1 MTSAQGNS
9 GTCKYLYMVLCFF
22 MLVSATEQIAAQI
35 VVDADSLVQLGQT
48 FKLRYQYS
56 TNDSTERIVS
66 PKWDWEKNN
75 HGFDILYG
83 PSRSTMTSTIRANG
97 RISTTNKETFTFT
110 LLFNKEGCYT
120 MPIMQAQTESGK
132 NVSSKP
138 FYIRA
143 TKDTLLSESNIS
155 SIHKPS
161 KNDLLVVEATVNKDH
176 ISLGDSVVCEIRIY
190 TNLDIRQMSH
200 ASTLEICPAY
210 WHEHELPNEKSFET
224 LAYKGDSV
232 PSILLQK
239 FSIIPLQAGKIVLE
253 PMKFTMTRLDTRLD
267 TSIAPF
273 EAFFNGGSAYVESDT
288 VIMTNPIKIQVDNR
302 QLPDDV
308 IALESKMAHDLGIVI
323 DRSSSLKAQSD
334 SLAPTYLQLENLFAE
349 QLAKEKVLT
358 DYSVTLFA
366 GKPHFPKF
374 SHLTDV
380 LRISPSEK
388 YDGSAIYDAILASAL
403 RDGAL
408 TTERSPYSVLLLTDG
423 SDNSSRMSEKTLT
436 NLLIRHHIKVNV
448 IAFASRNDSLYYL
461 ADDTIGRV
469 KMKNTQ
475 DFSNVERIAKATGG
489 FFVHIFDKKQIPD
502 AIQKVKSLE
511 MGLAPN
517 KQPDNDFSPEPY
529 LLNLLYK
536 EIVKESESDF

>member
-1 MTSAQGNS
+1 MTSAQENN

-22 MLVSATEQIAAQI
+22 MLVSATEQMAAQI
-35 VVDADSLVQLGQT
+35 VVNADSLVQLWQT

-75 HGFDILYG
+75 HGFEILMG
-83 PSRSTMTSTIRANG
+83 PSRSTTTSTMITNG
-97 RISTTNKETFTFT
+97 RISTTYKETFTFT

-138 FYIRA
+138 FFVRA
-143 TKDTLLSESNIS
+143 TKDAVSSESNTS
-155 SIHKPS
+155 KHKPS

-176 ISLGDSVVCEIRIY
+176 ISLGDSVVCEIRLY
-190 TNLDIRQMSH
+190 TNLNIRQMTY
-200 ASTLEICPAY
+200 ASTMEICQAY
-210 WHEHELPNEKSFET
+210 WHEHELPNGKSFKT
-224 LAYKGDSV
+224 LEGDSV
-232 PSILLQK
+232 PSLLLQK
-239 FSIIPLQAGKIVLE
+239 FSIIPLQAGEIVLE
-253 PMKFTMTRLDTRLD
+253 PMKFTATRLDYNPNID
-267 TSIAPF
+267 PF
-273 EAFFNGGSAYVESDT
+273 EAFFNGGSESDT

-308 IALESKMAHDLGIVI
+308 IALESKTTHDLGLVV

-349 QLAKEKVLT
+349 QLAKEKVLA

-366 GKPHFPKF
+366 GKPHFPEF

-380 LRISPSEK
+380 LRISPSEEN
-388 YDGSAIYDAILASAL
+388 DGSAIYDAILASAL

-423 SDNSSRMSEKTLT
+423 SDNSSRLSEKTLT
-436 NLLIRHHIKVNV
+436 NLLLRHHIKVNV
-448 IAFASRNDSLYYL
+448 IAFASRNDSVYYL
-461 ADDTIGRV
+461 ANDTIGRV
-469 KMKNTQ
+469 KIKNTY
-475 DFSNVERIAKATGG
+475 DFSEVERIAKATGG

>member
-1 MTSAQGNS
+1 MTSAQGNN

-35 VVDADSLVQLGQT
+35 VVDADSVAQLGQR
-48 FKLRYQYS
+48 FRLRYQYS
-56 TNDSTERIVS
+56 TNDTTDKIVS
-66 PKWDWEKNN
+66 PKWEWEKNN

-83 PSRSTMTSTIRANG
+83 PSRSTTISTSIVNG
-97 RISTTNKETFTFT
+97 RISTTYEESFYFT
-110 LLFNKEGCYT
+110 LSFNKEGCYT

-138 FYIRA
+138 FSVRA
-143 TKDTLLSESNIS
+143 TKDAESSESNIS

-161 KNDLLVVEATVNKDH
+161 QNDLLVVEATVNKDH
-176 ISLGDSVVCEIRIY
+176 ISLGDSVVCEIRLY

-232 PSILLQK
+232 SSILLQE
-239 FSIIPLQAGKIVLE
+239 FSIIPLQAGEIVLE
-253 PMKFTMTRLDTRLD
+253 PMKFTMTRLDKSLD
-267 TSIAPF
+267 PF
-273 EAFFNGGSAYVESDT
+273 EVFFNAGSAYVLSDT

-308 IALESKMAHDLGIVI
+308 IALDSKIAHDLGIVI
-323 DRSSSLKAQSD
+323 DRSSSLNAQSD

-366 GKPHFPKF
+366 GKPHFPKT

-380 LRISPSEK
+380 LRISPSEMN
-388 YDGSAIYDAILASAL
+388 DGSAIYDAILASAL

-436 NLLIRHHIKVNV
+436 NLLLRHHVKVNV

-489 FFVHIFDKKQIPD
+489 FFVQIFDKKQIPD

>member
-1 MTSAQGNS
+1 MTSAQGNN
-9 GTCKYLYMVLCFF
+9 GTYKYLYMVLCFF
-22 MLVSATEQIAAQI
+22 MLVSATEQMAAQI
-35 VVDADSLVQLGQT
+35 VVNADSLVQLGQT
-48 FKLRYQYS
+48 FILRYQYS
-56 TNDSTERIVS
+56 TNDTTNKIVS

-83 PSRSTMTSTIRANG
+83 PSRSTTISTIRSNG
-97 RISTTNKETFTFT
+97 RISTTYEETFYFA
-110 LLFNKEGCYT
+110 LSFNKEGCYT

-138 FYIRA
+138 FSVRA
-143 TKDTLLSESNIS
+143 TKDAESSESNAS
-155 SIHKPS
+155 KHKPS
-161 KNDLLVVEATVNKDH
+161 KSDLLVVEATVNKDH

-190 TNLDIRQMSH
+190 TNLNISQMSH
-200 ASTLEICPAY
+200 ASTMEICPAY
-210 WHEHELPNEKSFET
+210 WHEHELPNGTSFKT
-224 LAYKGDSV
+224 LEGDSV
-232 PSILLQK
+232 PSLLLQK
-239 FSIIPLQAGKIVLE
+239 FSIIPLQAGEIVLE

-267 TSIAPF
+267 RSIDPF
-273 EAFFNGGSAYVESDT
+273 EVLFNAGSAYVESDT

-308 IALESKMAHDLGIVI
+308 IALYSKMAHDLGIVI

-388 YDGSAIYDAILASAL
+388 NDGSAIYDAILASAL

-423 SDNSSRMSEKTLT
+423 SDNSSRLSEKTLT
-436 NLLIRHHIKVNV
+436 NLLLRHHIKVNV
-448 IAFASRNDSLYYL
+448 IAFASRNDLVYYL
-461 ADDTIGRV
+461 ANDTIGRV
-469 KMKNTQ
+469 KIKNTQ

-502 AIQKVKSLE
+502 AIQKVKSLA

>member
-1 MTSAQGNS
+1 MTSAQGNN

-35 VVDADSLVQLGQT
+35 VVDADSVAQLGQR
-48 FKLRYQYS
+48 FRLRYQYS
-56 TNDSTERIVS
+56 TNDTTDKIVS
-66 PKWDWEKNN
+66 PKWEWEKNN
-75 HGFDILYG
+75 RGFDILYG
-83 PSRSTMTSTIRANG
+83 PSRSTTTSTYSING
-97 RISTTNKETFTFT
+97 RISTTYEETFYFT
-110 LLFNKEGCYT
+110 LSFNKEGCYT
-120 MPIMQAQTESGK
+120 MPIMHAQTESGK

-138 FYIRA
+138 FSVRA
-143 TKDTLLSESNIS
+143 TKDAESSESNTS
-155 SIHKPS
+155 KHKPS
-161 KNDLLVVEATVNKDH
+161 KSDLLVAEAIVNKDH
-176 ISLGDSVVCEIRIY
+176 ISLGDSVVCEIRLY
-190 TNLDIRQMSH
+190 TNLDIRQMSL
-200 ASTLEICPAY
+200 ASTKEICPAY
-210 WHEHELPNEKSFET
+210 WHEHELPNETSFKT
-224 LAYKGDSV
+224 LVYKGDSV
-232 PSILLQK
+232 PSILRQK
-239 FSIIPLQAGKIVLE
+239 FSIIPLQAGEIVLE
-253 PMKFTMTRLDTRLD
+253 PMKFTVTRLDKSLD
-267 TSIAPF
+267 PF
-273 EAFFNGGSAYVESDT
+273 ELFFNAGSAYVLSDT

-308 IALESKMAHDLGIVI
+308 IALDSKMAHDLGIVI
-323 DRSSSLKAQSD
+323 DRSSSLNAQSD

-380 LRISPSEK
+380 SRISPSEK
-388 YDGSAIYDAILASAL
+388 NDGSAIYDAILASAL

-423 SDNSSRMSEKTLT
+423 SDNSSRLSEKTLT
-436 NLLIRHHIKVNV
+436 NLLLRHHIKVNV
-448 IAFASRNDSLYYL
+448 IAFASRNDSVYYL
-461 ADDTIGRV
+461 ANDTIGRV
-469 KMKNTQ
+469 KIKNTH
-475 DFSNVERIAKATGG
+475 DFSDVERIAKATGG

>member
-1 MTSAQGNS
+1 MRSAQGNS
-9 GTCKYLYMVLCFF
+9 GTCKFLYMVLCFF

-35 VVDADSLVQLGQT
+35 VVDADSVAQLGQR
-48 FKLRYQYS
+48 FRLRYQYS
-56 TNDSTERIVS
+56 TNDTTDKIVS
-66 PKWDWEKNN
+66 PKWEWEKNN

-83 PSRSTMTSTIRANG
+83 PSRSTTTSTSSVNG
-97 RISTTNKETFTFT
+97 RISTTYEETFSFT
-110 LLFNKEGCYT
+110 LSFNKEGCYT

-138 FYIRA
+138 FSVRA
-143 TKDTLLSESNIS
+143 TKDAVSSESNTYN
-155 SIHKPS
+155 HKPS
-161 KNDLLVVEATVNKDH
+161 KNDLLVAEATVNKDH
-176 ISLGDSVVCEIRIY
+176 ISLGDSVVCEIRLY
-190 TNLDIRQMSH
+190 TNLNIGQMSL
-200 ASTLEICPAY
+200 ASTKEICPAY
-210 WHEHELPNEKSFET
+210 WHEHEQPNGTSFKT
-224 LAYKGDSV
+224 LVYKGDSV
-232 PSILLQK
+232 PSLLWQK
-239 FSIIPLQAGKIVLE
+239 FSIIPLQAGEIVLE
-253 PMKFTMTRLDTRLD
+253 PMKFTVTRLDKSLD
-267 TSIAPF
+267 PF
-273 EAFFNGGSAYVESDT
+273 ELFFSAGSAYVLSDT
-288 VIMTNPIKIQVDNR
+288 VIMTNAIKIQVDNR

-308 IALESKMAHDLGIVI
+308 IALDSKTAHDLGIVI

-334 SLAPTYLQLENLFAE
+334 TLAPTYLQLENLFAE

-380 LRISPSEK
+380 SRISPSEK
-388 YDGSAIYDAILASAL
+388 NDGSAIYDAILASAL

-423 SDNSSRMSEKTLT
+423 SDNSSRLSEKTLT
-436 NLLIRHHIKVNV
+436 NLLLRHHIKVNV
-448 IAFASRNDSLYYL
+448 IAFASRNDSVYYL
-461 ADDTIGRV
+461 ANDTIGRV
-469 KMKNTQ
+469 KIKNTH
-475 DFSNVERIAKATGG
+475 DFSDVERIAKATGG

>member
-1 MTSAQGNS
+1 MTSAQGNN

-35 VVDADSLVQLGQT
+35 VVDADSVVQLGQR
-48 FKLRYQYS
+48 FRLRYQYS
-56 TNDSTERIVS
+56 TNDTTDKIVS
-66 PKWDWEKNN
+66 PKWEWEKNN
-75 HGFDILYG
+75 CGFDILYG
-83 PSRSTMTSTIRANG
+83 PSRSTTTSISSVNG
-97 RISTTNKETFTFT
+97 RISTTYEETFYFT
-110 LLFNKEGCYT
+110 LSFNKEGCYT

-132 NVSSKP
+132 NVSSKL
-138 FYIRA
+138 FSVRA
-143 TKDTLLSESNIS
+143 TKDAESSESNTS
-155 SIHKPS
+155 KHKPS
-161 KNDLLVVEATVNKDH
+161 KSDLLVAEATVNKDH
-176 ISLGDSVVCEIRIY
+176 ISLGDSVVCEIRLY
-190 TNLDIRQMSH
+190 TNLNIGQMSL
-200 ASTLEICPAY
+200 ASTKEICPAY
-210 WHEHELPNEKSFET
+210 WHEHELPNGQSLKT
-224 LAYKGDSV
+224 LEGDTV
-232 PSILLQK
+232 PSLLWQK
-239 FSIIPLQAGKIVLE
+239 FSIIPLQAGEIVLE
-253 PMKFTMTRLDTRLD
+253 PMKFTVTRLDKSLD
-267 TSIAPF
+267 PF
-273 EAFFNGGSAYVESDT
+273 ELFFNAGSAYVLSDT

-308 IALESKMAHDLGIVI
+308 IALDSKKAHDLGIVI
-323 DRSSSLKAQSD
+323 DRSYSLKAQND

-349 QLAKEKVLT
+349 QLAKERGLT

-380 LRISPSEK
+380 SRISPSEK
-388 YDGSAIYDAILASAL
+388 NDGSAIYDAILASAL

-423 SDNSSRMSEKTLT
+423 SDNSSRLSEKTLT
-436 NLLIRHHIKVNV
+436 NLLLRHQIKVNV
-448 IAFASRNDSLYYL
+448 IAFASRNDSVYYL
-461 ADDTIGRV
+461 ANDTIGRV
-469 KMKNTQ
+469 KIKNTH
-475 DFSNVERIAKATGG
+475 DFSDVERIAKATGG

>member
-1 MTSAQGNS
+1 MTSVQGNS

-35 VVDADSLVQLGQT
+35 VVDADSVVQLGQR
-48 FKLRYQYS
+48 FRLRYQYS
-56 TNDSTERIVS
+56 TNDTTDKIVS
-66 PKWDWEKNN
+66 PKWEWEKNN

-83 PSRSTMTSTIRANG
+83 PSRSTSTSTTIVNG
-97 RISTTNKETFTFT
+97 RISTSYKETFYFT
-110 LLFNKEGCYT
+110 LSFNKEGCYT

-138 FYIRA
+138 FSVRA
-143 TKDTLLSESNIS
+143 TKDAVSSEPNASK
-155 SIHKPS
+155 HKPS
-161 KNDLLVVEATVNKDH
+161 KSDLLVVEATVNKDH
-176 ISLGDSVVCEIRIY
+176 ISLGDSVVCEIRLY
-190 TNLDIRQMSH
+190 TNSDIKQMPL
-200 ASTLEICPAY
+200 ASTKEICPAY
-210 WHEHELPNEKSFET
+210 WHEHELPNGKSFET
-224 LAYKGDSV
+224 LEGDSV
-232 PSILLQK
+232 PSLLLQK
-239 FSIIPLQAGKIVLE
+239 FSIIPLQVGEIVLE
-253 PMKFTMTRLDTRLD
+253 PMKFTITRLGRRLD
-267 TSIAPF
+267 TSLDPY
-273 EAFFNGGSAYVESDT
+273 ELFFNAGSSYVERDT

-308 IALESKMAHDLGIVI
+308 VALDSKKAHDLGIVI
-323 DRSSSLKAQSD
+323 DRSSSLNAQSD
-334 SLAPTYLQLENLFAE
+334 TLAPTYLQLENLFAE
-349 QLAKEKVLT
+349 QLAKEKALT

-380 LRISPSEK
+380 LRISPSEEN
-388 YDGSAIYDAILASAL
+388 DGSAIYDAILASAL

-423 SDNSSRMSEKTLT
+423 SDNSSRLSEKTLT
-436 NLLIRHHIKVNV
+436 NLLLRHQIKVNV
-448 IAFASRNDSLYYL
+448 IGFASRNDSVYYL
-461 ADDTIGRV
+461 ANDTIGRV
-469 KMKNTQ
+469 KIKNTH
-475 DFSNVERIAKATGG
+475 DFSEVERIAKATGG

>member
-22 MLVSATEQIAAQI
+22 MFVSATEQIAAQI
-35 VVDADSLVQLGQT
+35 VVDADSVAQLGQR
-48 FKLRYQYS
+48 FKLNYQYS
-56 TNDSTERIVS
+56 TNDTTDKIVS
-66 PKWDWEKNN
+66 PEWEWGENN
-75 HGFDILYG
+75 HGFDVLYG
-83 PSRSTMTSTIRANG
+83 PSSSTRTSISRVNG
-97 RISTTNKETFTFT
+97 KISTAYQVTFTFT
-110 LLFNKEGCYT
+110 LSFNKEGCYT

-132 NVSSKP
+132 KVSSKP
-138 FYIRA
+138 FSVRA
-143 TKDTLLSESNIS
+143 TKDAESSESNAS
-155 SIHKPS
+155 KHKPS

-176 ISLGDSVVCEIRIY
+176 ISLGDSVVCEIRLY
-190 TNLDIRQMSH
+190 TNLYISQMTH
-200 ASTLEICPAY
+200 VSTLEICPAY
-210 WHEHELPNEKSFET
+210 WHEHEMPYGSSFKT
-224 LAYKGDSV
+224 LEGDTV
-232 PSILLQK
+232 PSLLLQK
-239 FSIIPLQAGKIVLE
+239 FSIIPLQAGEIVLE
-253 PMKFTMTRLDTRLD
+253 PMKFTITRLGTRLY
-267 TSIAPF
+267 TSIPLF
-273 EAFFNGGSAYVESDT
+273 EAFFNARSSNVESDT

-308 IALESKMAHDLGIVI
+308 VALDSKKAHDLGIVI

-388 YDGSAIYDAILASAL
+388 NYRSAIYDAILASAL

-423 SDNSSRMSEKTLT
+423 SDNSSRLSEKTLT
-436 NLLIRHHIKVNV
+436 NLLLRHQIKVNV
-448 IAFASRNDSLYYL
+448 IAFASRNDSVYYL
-461 ADDTIGRV
+461 ANDTIGRV
-469 KMKNTQ
+469 KIKNTH
-475 DFSNVERIAKATGG
+475 DFSEVERIAKATGG
-489 FFVHIFDKKQIPD
+489 FFVQIFDKKQIPD

>member
-1 MTSAQGNS
+1 MTSVQGNN

-35 VVDADSLVQLGQT
+35 VVDADSVVQLGQT

-56 TNDSTERIVS
+56 TNDTTDKIVS
-66 PKWDWEKNN
+66 PKWEWEKNN

-83 PSRSTMTSTIRANG
+83 PSRSTSTSTTIVNG
-97 RISTTNKETFTFT
+97 RISTTYKETFIFT
-110 LLFNKEGCYT
+110 LSFNKEGCYT

-138 FYIRA
+138 FSVRA
-143 TKDTLLSESNIS
+143 TKDAVSK
-155 SIHKPS
+155 HKPS

-176 ISLGDSVVCEIRIY
+176 ISLGDSVVCEIRVY

-200 ASTLEICPAY
+200 ASPLPICPAY
-210 WHEHELPNEKSFET
+210 LHEHELPNKKSFET
-224 LAYKGDSV
+224 LVYKGVSV
-232 PSILLQK
+232 RSSLLQK
-239 FSIIPLQAGKIVLE
+239 VSIIPLQAGEIVLE
-253 PMKFTMTRLDTRLD
+253 PMKFTMTRLDTSLD
-267 TSIAPF
+267 PF
-273 EAFFNGGSAYVESDT
+273 EAFFNAGSAYVLSDT

-308 IALESKMAHDLGIVI
+308 IALDSKMAHDLGIVI

-380 LRISPSEK
+380 SRISPSEK
-388 YDGSAIYDAILASAL
+388 NDGSAIYDAILASAL

-423 SDNSSRMSEKTLT
+423 SDNSSRLSEKTLT
-436 NLLIRHHIKVNV
+436 NLLLRHHIKVNV
-448 IAFASRNDSLYYL
+448 IAFASRNDSVYYL
-461 ADDTIGRV
+461 ANDTIGRV
-469 KMKNTQ
+469 KIKNTH
-475 DFSNVERIAKATGG
+475 DFSDVERIAKATGG

>member
-1 MTSAQGNS
+1 MTSAQGNN

-83 PSRSTMTSTIRANG
+83 GPSRSIMTSTIRANG
-97 RISTTNKETFTFT
+97 RISTTYKETFTFT
-110 LLFNKEGCYT
+110 LSFNKEGCYT

-138 FYIRA
+138 FSVRA
-143 TKDTLLSESNIS
+143 TKDAVSSESNTS
-155 SIHKPS
+155 KHKPS

-176 ISLGDSVVCEIRIY
+176 ISLGDSVVCEIRLY

-200 ASTLEICPAY
+200 VSTLEICPAY
-210 WHEHELPNEKSFET
+210 WHEHELPKGKSFKT
-224 LAYKGDSV
+224 LEGDSV

-239 FSIIPLQAGKIVLE
+239 FSIIPLQAGEIVLE
-253 PMKFTMTRLDTRLD
+253 PMKFTITRLDTRLD
-267 TSIAPF
+267 TGIDPF
-273 EAFFNGGSAYVESDT
+273 EAFFNAGSAYVESDT

-308 IALESKMAHDLGIVI
+308 IALDSKMAHDLGIVI
-323 DRSSSLKAQSD
+323 DRSSSLNAQSD

-423 SDNSSRMSEKTLT
+423 SNNSSRLSEKTLT
-436 NLLIRHHIKVNV
+436 NLLLRHHIKVNV
-448 IAFASRNDSLYYL
+448 IAFASRNDSVYYL
-461 ADDTIGRV
+461 TNDTIGSV
-469 KMKNTQ
+469 KTKNTY

-489 FFVHIFDKKQIPD
+489 FFVQIFDKKQIPD

>member
-1 MTSAQGNS
+1 
-9 GTCKYLYMVLCFF
+9 MVLCFF

-35 VVDADSLVQLGQT
+35 VVDADSVVQLGQR
-48 FKLRYQYS
+48 FRLRYQYS
-56 TNDSTERIVS
+56 TNDTTDKIVS
-66 PKWDWEKNN
+66 PKWEWEKNN

-83 PSRSTMTSTIRANG
+83 PSRSTSTSTTIVNG
-97 RISTTNKETFTFT
+97 RISTSYKETFYFT
-110 LLFNKEGCYT
+110 LSFNKEGCYT

-138 FYIRA
+138 FSVRA
-143 TKDTLLSESNIS
+143 TKDAVSSEPNASK
-155 SIHKPS
+155 HKPS
-161 KNDLLVVEATVNKDH
+161 KSDLLVVEATVNKDH
-176 ISLGDSVVCEIRIY
+176 ISLGDSVVCEIRLY
-190 TNLDIRQMSH
+190 TNSDIKQMPL
-200 ASTLEICPAY
+200 ASTKEICPAY
-210 WHEHELPNEKSFET
+210 WHEHELPNGKSFET
-224 LAYKGDSV
+224 LEGDSV
-232 PSILLQK
+232 PSLLLQK
-239 FSIIPLQAGKIVLE
+239 FSIIPLQVGEIVLE
-253 PMKFTMTRLDTRLD
+253 PMKFTITRLGRRLD
-267 TSIAPF
+267 TSLDPY
-273 EAFFNGGSAYVESDT
+273 ELFFNAGSSYVERDT

-308 IALESKMAHDLGIVI
+308 VALDSKKAHDLGIVI
-323 DRSSSLKAQSD
+323 DRSSSLNAQSD
-334 SLAPTYLQLENLFAE
+334 TLAPTYLQLENLFAE
-349 QLAKEKVLT
+349 QLAKEKALT

-380 LRISPSEK
+380 LRISPSEEN
-388 YDGSAIYDAILASAL
+388 DGSAIYDAILASAL

-423 SDNSSRMSEKTLT
+423 SDNSSRLSEKTLT
-436 NLLIRHHIKVNV
+436 NLLLRHQIKVNV
-448 IAFASRNDSLYYL
+448 IGFASRNDSVYYL
-461 ADDTIGRV
+461 ANDTIGRV
-469 KMKNTQ
+469 KIKNTH
-475 DFSNVERIAKATGG
+475 DFSEVERIAKATGG

>member
-1 MTSAQGNS
+1 MTSAQGNN
-9 GTCKYLYMVLCFF
+9 GTCKFLYMVLCFF

-35 VVDADSLVQLGQT
+35 VVDADSVVQLGQR
-48 FKLRYQYS
+48 FKLSYQYS
-56 TNDSTERIVS
+56 TNDTTDKIVS
-66 PKWDWEKNN
+66 PEWEWGENN
-75 HGFDILYG
+75 PGFDILYG
-83 PSRSTMTSTIRANG
+83 GPSSSTM
-97 RISTTNKETFTFT
+97 ISTSSVNGKISTSYKVTFTFT
-110 LLFNKEGCYT
+110 LSFNKEGCYT

-138 FYIRA
+138 FSVRA
-143 TKDTLLSESNIS
+143 TKDAVSPESNAS
-155 SIHKPS
+155 KHKPS
-161 KNDLLVVEATVNKDH
+161 KNDLLVVEATVSKDH
-176 ISLGDSVVCEIRIY
+176 ISLGDSVVCEIRLY
-190 TNLDIRQMSH
+190 TNSDIKQMTLASTKEIRQ
-200 ASTLEICPAY
+200 AY
-210 WHEHELPNEKSFET
+210 WHEHELPNGKSFET
-224 LAYKGDSV
+224 LEGDSV
-232 PSILLQK
+232 PSLLLQK
-239 FSIIPLQAGKIVLE
+239 FSIIPLQAGEIVLE
-253 PMKFTMTRLDTRLD
+253 PMKFTITRLGTRLD
-267 TSIAPF
+267 TSIDPF
-273 EAFFNGGSAYVESDT
+273 EAFFNAGSAYVERDT

-308 IALESKMAHDLGIVI
+308 IALDSKKAHDLGIVI

-374 SHLTDV
+374 SHLADV
-380 LRISPSEK
+380 LRISPSEEN
-388 YDGSAIYDAILASAL
+388 DGSAIYDAILASAL

-408 TTERSPYSVLLLTDG
+408 TTERSPYSVLLLADG
-423 SDNSSRMSEKTLT
+423 SDNSSRLSEKTLT
-436 NLLIRHHIKVNV
+436 NLLLRHHIKVNV
-448 IAFASRNDSLYYL
+448 IGFASRNDSVYYL
-461 ADDTIGRV
+461 ENDTIGRI
-469 KMKNTQ
+469 KIKNTH
-475 DFSNVERIAKATGG
+475 DFSEVERIAKATGG

>member
-22 MLVSATEQIAAQI
+22 MLVSATEQMAAQI

-48 FKLRYQYS
+48 FILRYQYS
-56 TNDSTERIVS
+56 TNDTTNKIVS

-83 PSRSTMTSTIRANG
+83 PSRSTTISTSSVNG
-97 RISTTNKETFTFT
+97 RISTTYKETFYFT
-110 LLFNKEGCYT
+110 LSFNKEGCYT

-138 FYIRA
+138 FSVRA
-143 TKDTLLSESNIS
+143 TKDAESPESNTS
-155 SIHKPS
+155 KHKPS
-161 KNDLLVVEATVNKDH
+161 KSDLLVVEATVNKDH
-176 ISLGDSVVCEIRIY
+176 ISLGDSVVCEIRLY
-190 TNLDIRQMSH
+190 TNLNISQMSL

-210 WHEHELPNEKSFET
+210 WHEHELPNGTSFKT
-224 LAYKGDSV
+224 LEGDSV
-232 PSILLQK
+232 HSLLLQK
-239 FSIIPLQAGKIVLE
+239 FSIIPLQAGEIVLE
-253 PMKFTMTRLDTRLD
+253 PMKFTMTRLDKSLD
-267 TSIAPF
+267 PF
-273 EAFFNGGSAYVESDT
+273 EVFFNAGSAYVLSDT

-308 IALESKMAHDLGIVI
+308 IALDSKTAHDLGIVI

-388 YDGSAIYDAILASAL
+388 NDGSAIYDAILASAL

-423 SDNSSRMSEKTLT
+423 SDNSSRLSEKTLT
-436 NLLIRHHIKVNV
+436 NLLLRHHIKVNV
-448 IAFASRNDSLYYL
+448 IAFASRNDSIYYL

-469 KMKNTQ
+469 KLKNTQ
-475 DFSNVERIAKATGG
+475 DFSDVERVAKATGG

>member
-1 MTSAQGNS
+1 MTSAQGNN

-35 VVDADSLVQLGQT
+35 VVDADSVVQLGQR
-48 FKLRYQYS
+48 FNLRYQYS
-56 TNDSTERIVS
+56 TNDTTDKIVS
-66 PKWDWEKNN
+66 PELEWGENN

-83 PSRSTMTSTIRANG
+83 PSRSAMTSVSRVNG
-97 RISTTNKETFTFT
+97 RISTSYKVTFTFT
-110 LLFNKEGCYT
+110 LSFNKEGCYT

-138 FYIRA
+138 FSVRV
-143 TKDTLLSESNIS
+143 TKDAVSLESNTS
-155 SIHKPS
+155 KHKPS
-161 KNDLLVVEATVNKDH
+161 KNYLLDVEATVNKDH
-176 ISLGDSVVCEIRIY
+176 ISLGDSVVCEIRVY
-190 TNLDIRQMSH
+190 TNSDISQMSL
-200 ASTLEICPAY
+200 TTKEICPAY
-210 WHEHELPNEKSFET
+210 WHEHELPNVKSFKT
-224 LAYKGDSV
+224 LEGDSV
-232 PSILLQK
+232 PSVLLQK
-239 FSIIPLQAGKIVLE
+239 FSIIPLQAGEIVLE
-253 PMKFTMTRLDTRLD
+253 PMKFRFRVQTLDK
-267 TSIAPF
+267 SIDPY
-273 EAFFNGGSAYVESDT
+273 EAFFNAGSAYVESDT

-302 QLPDDV
+302 QLPDDD
-308 IALESKMAHDLGIVI
+308 IALDSKKAHDLGIVI
-323 DRSSSLKAQSD
+323 DRSSSLKTQSD
-334 SLAPTYLQLENLFAE
+334 SLAPTYLELENLFAE

-366 GKPHFPKF
+366 GKPHFPNF

-388 YDGSAIYDAILASAL
+388 NDGSAIYDAILASAL

-423 SDNSSRMSEKTLT
+423 SDNSSRLSEKTLT
-436 NLLIRHHIKVNV
+436 NLLLRHHIKVNV
-448 IAFASRNDSLYYL
+448 IAFASRNDSVYYL
-461 ADDTIGRV
+461 TNDTIGRV
-469 KMKNTQ
+469 KIKNTY

-489 FFVHIFDKKQIPD
+489 FFVQIFDKKQIPD

-511 MGLAPN
+511 KGLAPN

>member
-1 MTSAQGNS
+1 MTSAQGNN

-35 VVDADSLVQLGQT
+35 VVDADSVAQLGQR
-48 FKLRYQYS
+48 FRLRYQYS
-56 TNDSTERIVS
+56 TNDTTDKIVS
-66 PKWDWEKNN
+66 PKWEWEKNN

-83 PSRSTMTSTIRANG
+83 PSRSTTISTSSVNG
-97 RISTTNKETFTFT
+97 RISTTYEETFYFT
-110 LLFNKEGCYT
+110 LSFNKEGCYT

-138 FYIRA
+138 FSVRA
-143 TKDTLLSESNIS
+143 TKDAESSESNTS
-155 SIHKPS
+155 KHKPS
-161 KNDLLVVEATVNKDH
+161 KSDLLVVEATVNKDH

-190 TNLDIRQMSH
+190 TNLNISQMSL
-200 ASTLEICPAY
+200 ASTKEICPAY
-210 WHEHELPNEKSFET
+210 WHEHELPNEISFKT
-224 LAYKGDSV
+224 LVYKGDSV
-232 PSILLQK
+232 PSILFRK
-239 FSIIPLQAGKIVLE
+239 FSIIPLQAGEIVLE
-253 PMKFTMTRLDTRLD
+253 PMKFTITRLD
-267 TSIAPF
+267 TSLAPF
-273 EAFFNGGSAYVESDT
+273 EAFFNAGSAYVLSDT

-308 IALESKMAHDLGIVI
+308 IALDSKTAHDLGIVI
-323 DRSSSLKAQSD
+323 DRSSSLNAQSD

-380 LRISPSEK
+380 SRISPSEK
-388 YDGSAIYDAILASAL
+388 NDGSAIYDAILASAL

-423 SDNSSRMSEKTLT
+423 SDNSSRLSEKTLT
-436 NLLIRHHIKVNV
+436 NLLLRHHIKVNV
-448 IAFASRNDSLYYL
+448 IAFASRNDSVYYL

-469 KMKNTQ
+469 KIKNTH
-475 DFSNVERIAKATGG
+475 DFSDVERIAKATGG
-489 FFVHIFDKKQIPD
+489 FFVHIFDKNQIPD

>member
-1 MTSAQGNS
+1 MTSAQGKS

-56 TNDSTERIVS
+56 TNDTTDKIVS
-66 PKWDWEKNN
+66 PKWEWEKNN
-75 HGFDILYG
+75 HGFDVLYG
-83 PSRSTMTSTIRANG
+83 PSRSTSISISSVNG
-97 RISTTNKETFTFT
+97 RISTAYKETFIFT
-110 LLFNKEGCYT
+110 LSFNKEGCYT

-138 FYIRA
+138 FSVRA
-143 TKDTLLSESNIS
+143 TKDAV
-155 SIHKPS
+155 S
-161 KNDLLVVEATVNKDH
+161 KNDLLVVEAIVNKGH

-190 TNLDIRQMSH
+190 TNLGIRQMSH
-200 ASTLEICPAY
+200 VSTLEICPAY
-210 WHEHELPNEKSFET
+210 WHEHELPNGTSLKT
-224 LAYKGDSV
+224 LEGDSV
-232 PSILLQK
+232 PSLLLQK
-239 FSIIPLQAGKIVLE
+239 FSIIPLQAGEIVLE
-253 PMKFTMTRLDTRLD
+253 PMKFTMMKRLDPSLD
-267 TSIAPF
+267 PL
-273 EAFFNGGSAYVESDT
+273 EAFFNAGISYVWSDT

-302 QLPDDV
+302 QLPDDD
-308 IALESKMAHDLGIVI
+308 IALDSKMAHDLGIVI

-388 YDGSAIYDAILASAL
+388 NDGSAIYDAILASAL

-423 SDNSSRMSEKTLT
+423 SDNSSRLSEKTLT
-436 NLLIRHHIKVNV
+436 NLLLRHHIKVNV
-448 IAFASRNDSLYYL
+448 IAFASRNDSVYYFVN
-461 ADDTIGRV
+461 DTIGRV
-469 KMKNTQ
+469 KIKNTL
-475 DFSNVERIAKATGG
+475 DFSDVERIAKATGG

-517 KQPDNDFSPEPY
+517 RQPDNDFSPEPY

>member
-56 TNDSTERIVS
+56 TNDNTDKIVS
-66 PKWDWEKNN
+66 PKWEWEKNN

-83 PSRSTMTSTIRANG
+83 PSHSTSTITSIVNG
-97 RISTTNKETFTFT
+97 RISTTYKDTFTFT
-110 LLFNKEGCYT
+110 LSFNKEGCYT

-138 FYIRA
+138 FSVRA
-143 TKDTLLSESNIS
+143 TKDAVSK
-155 SIHKPS
+155 HKPS

-176 ISLGDSVVCEIRIY
+176 ISLGDSVVCEIRVY

-200 ASTLEICPAY
+200 ASPLPICPAY
-210 WHEHELPNEKSFET
+210 WHEHELPNGKSLKKLE
-224 LAYKGDSV
+224 GDSV
-232 PSILLQK
+232 PSVFLQK
-239 FSIIPLQAGKIVLE
+239 FSIIPFQAGEIVLE
-253 PMKFTMTRLDTRLD
+253 PMKFTITRLDTRLD
-267 TSIAPF
+267 TSLDPF
-273 EAFFNGGSAYVESDT
+273 EAFFNAGSAYVWSDT
-288 VIMTNPIKIQVDNR
+288 VIMSNPIKIQVDNR
-302 QLPDDV
+302 QLPDDD
-308 IALESKMAHDLGIVI
+308 IALDSKMAHDLGIVI

-388 YDGSAIYDAILASAL
+388 NDGSAIYDAILASAL

-423 SDNSSRMSEKTLT
+423 SDNSSRLSEKTLT
-436 NLLIRHHIKVNV
+436 NLLLRHHIKVNV
-448 IAFASRNDSLYYL
+448 IAFASRNDSVYYF
-461 ADDTIGRV
+461 ANDTIGRV
-469 KMKNTQ
+469 KIKNTH
-475 DFSNVERIAKATGG
+475 DFSDVERIAKATGG

-517 KQPDNDFSPEPY
+517 KQPDNDFSPDPY

>member
-1 MTSAQGNS
+1 MRSAQGNN
-9 GTCKYLYMVLCFF
+9 GTCKFLYMVLCFF

-35 VVDADSLVQLGQT
+35 VVDADSVVQLGQR
-48 FKLRYQYS
+48 FKLNYQYS
-56 TNDSTERIVS
+56 TNDTTDKIVS
-66 PKWDWEKNN
+66 PKWEWEKNN

-83 PSRSTMTSTIRANG
+83 PSRSTTTSTSSVNG
-97 RISTTNKETFTFT
+97 RISTTYKETFYFT
-110 LLFNKEGCYT
+110 LSFNKEGCYT

-138 FYIRA
+138 FSVRA
-143 TKDTLLSESNIS
+143 TKDAESSESNAS
-155 SIHKPS
+155 KHKPS
-161 KNDLLVVEATVNKDH
+161 KSDLLVVEATVNKDH
-176 ISLGDSVVCEIRIY
+176 ISLGDSVVCEIRLY

-200 ASTLEICPAY
+200 VSTLEICPAY

-232 PSILLQK
+232 PSLLFQK
-239 FSIIPLQAGKIVLE
+239 FSIIPLQAGEIVLE

-267 TSIAPF
+267 RSIDPF
-273 EAFFNGGSAYVESDT
+273 EVIFNAGSAYVESDT

-308 IALESKMAHDLGIVI
+308 IALDSKMAHDLGIVI

-388 YDGSAIYDAILASAL
+388 NDGSAIYDAILASAL

-423 SDNSSRMSEKTLT
+423 SDNSSRLSEKTLT
-436 NLLIRHHIKVNV
+436 NLLLRHHIKVNV
-448 IAFASRNDSLYYL
+448 IAFASRNDSVYYL
-461 ADDTIGRV
+461 ANDTIGRV
-469 KMKNTQ
+469 KIKNTH
-475 DFSNVERIAKATGG
+475 DFSDVERIAKATGG

-511 MGLAPN
+511 MGLVPN

>member
-1 MTSAQGNS
+1 MTSAQGNN

-56 TNDSTERIVS
+56 TNDSKNKIVS
-66 PKWDWEKNN
+66 PKWEWEKNN

-83 PSRSTMTSTIRANG
+83 PSRSTSTSTTIVNG
-97 RISTTNKETFTFT
+97 RISTTYKETFIFT
-110 LLFNKEGCYT
+110 LSFNKEGCYT
-120 MPIMQAQTESGK
+120 MPIMQAQTKSGK

-138 FYIRA
+138 FSVRA
-143 TKDTLLSESNIS
+143 TKDAVSSESNTS
-155 SIHKPS
+155 KHKPS

-176 ISLGDSVVCEIRIY
+176 ISLGDSVVCEIRLY
-190 TNLDIRQMSH
+190 TNLDIRQVYL
-200 ASTLEICPAY
+200 ASTKEICPAY
-210 WHEHELPNEKSFET
+210 WHEHEVPNEASFKT
-224 LAYKGDSV
+224 LVYKGDSV
-232 PSILLQK
+232 PSILLRK
-239 FSIIPLQAGKIVLE
+239 FSIIPLQAGEIVLE
-253 PMKFTMTRLDTRLD
+253 PMKFTITRLD
-267 TSIAPF
+267 TSLDPF
-273 EAFFNGGSAYVESDT
+273 EAFFNAGSAYVLSDT

-308 IALESKMAHDLGIVI
+308 IALDSKIAHDLGIVI

-366 GKPHFPKF
+366 GKPNFPKF

-380 LRISPSEK
+380 SRISPSEK
-388 YDGSAIYDAILASAL
+388 NDGSAIYDAILASAL

-423 SDNSSRMSEKTLT
+423 SDNSSRLSEKTLT
-436 NLLIRHHIKVNV
+436 NLLLRHHIKVNV
-448 IAFASRNDSLYYL
+448 IAFASRNDSVYYL
-461 ADDTIGRV
+461 ANDTIGRV
-469 KMKNTQ
+469 KIKNTH
-475 DFSNVERIAKATGG
+475 DFSDVERIAKATGG